1 MKQNSILDNEKQKNS
16 IKIIIDLKVQQFETP
31 KLLTKYSNPHISY
44 LKLP

>member
-16 IKIIIDLKVQQFETP
+16 IKIIDLKVQQFETP
-31 KLLTKYSNPHISY
+31 KLLTMYSNPHISY